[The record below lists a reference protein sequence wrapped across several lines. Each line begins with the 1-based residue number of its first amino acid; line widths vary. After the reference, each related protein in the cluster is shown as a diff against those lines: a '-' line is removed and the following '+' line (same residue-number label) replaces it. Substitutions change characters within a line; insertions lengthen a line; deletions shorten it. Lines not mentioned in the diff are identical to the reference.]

1 MARAYPRTP
10 GLGLKSRGLLG
21 MAGLRRV
28 LVIKTSWAELLFI
41 IIIIIEV
48 ILFRLIRLRPNTLT
62 NTLTNPH

>member
-1 MARAYPRTP
+1 
-10 GLGLKSRGLLG
+10 LGLKSRGLLG

-41 IIIIIEV
+41 IIIIEV
-48 ILFRLIRLRPNTLT
+48 ILFLLIRLRTNTLT